1 MYFKKRGFTL
11 VEVLIATT
19 IGAFVASIALFTL
32 KVVSTSA
39 GIVDDNISAAAEV
52 RFASDMLSRDLMNL
66 YRDSDIT
73 NMKFVGTVVKSGETP
88 MIVLTFYTV
97 GGTKARAAQPE
108 GDVYEVEYY
117 LLTEQD
123 KTYLMRRLWPNPDPN
138 EAEPGGI
145 LTAIAEDIDVFDVRF
160 FDGEEWSDEWPVE
173 METLPELVEISIAII
188 KPEHRGS
195 VVESFM
201 VNFVRFAGGESTSG
215 GGGEAG
221 ASGGRGGQGG
231 SEGGGGQDSSSRMG
245 GGATE

>member
-1 MYFKKRGFTL
+1 MSLKNRGFTL

-19 IGAFVASIALFTL
+19 IGAFVASIALCAL
-32 KVVSTSA
+32 KVVSAGA

-73 NMKFVGTVVKSGETP
+73 NMKFVGTVVESGETP
-88 MIVLTFYTV
+88 VTVLTFYTI

-108 GDVYEVEYY
+108 ADVYEVEYY
-117 LLTEQD
+117 LLAEQD

-138 EAEPGGI
+138 QVEPGGI

-160 FDGEEWSDEWPVE
+160 FDGEEWSDEWTEE
-173 METLPELVEISIAII
+173 MQTLPELVEISIAII
-188 KPEHRGS
+188 KPERRGS

-201 VNFVRFAGGESTSG
+201 VNFARFTGGQGASS

-221 ASGGRGGQGG
+221 ASGERGGQGG
-231 SEGGGGQDSSSRMG
+231 SEGSGGQDSSSQTSD
-245 GGATE
+245 GATE